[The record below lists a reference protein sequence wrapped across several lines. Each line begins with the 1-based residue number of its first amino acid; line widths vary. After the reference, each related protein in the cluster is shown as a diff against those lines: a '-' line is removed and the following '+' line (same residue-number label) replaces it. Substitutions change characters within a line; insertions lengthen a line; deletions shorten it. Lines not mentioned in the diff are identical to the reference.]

1 MGGTNTNGKLIVS
14 SLTSLTAIASPPPT
28 LEARATLMTISMMT
42 VMAGAIVAPALPQ
55 IETAFAAFPDS
66 DLLAKLVLAIP
77 ALAIALFAPLSGVL
91 VDRFGRRRL
100 LLIGLG
106 LYTLAGT
113 TGLYLS
119 DPYPIL
125 AGRLGLGVAIALMMT
140 TSTTLI
146 SDYFAGL
153 ERARFLGLQ
162 ASFMGLG
169 GVLFLPLGGQLA
181 TLNWHAPFAVYVAAL
196 PLLYAAWSYLPEPPR
211 ITTDPIPGQS
221 IDEPMP
227 IPWPTV
233 LMLYFVGLSAMVAF
247 YLGPVQV
254 PFHMKSLYGAEPTKS
269 SFAIAAITLAGVVTS
284 LFYGRIAKR
293 IAAPWIL
300 VILYAL
306 VGCGHVI
313 IGTANIEFMTWLGL
327 MISGFGSGL
336 MIPTLS
342 TWMMR
347 ISPNRFRG
355 RLTGGMM
362 SAIFVGQFLS
372 PILVRPLVINGG
384 TSRAFEVIGYVM
396 LALCAIFFV
405 GAMRV
410 RRSARP
416 V

>member
-1 MGGTNTNGKLIVS
+1 MGGTNTNGKLA
-14 SLTSLTAIASPPPT
+14 LPPPT

-100 LLIGLG
+100 MLIGLG

-113 TGLYLS
+113 TGMYLS

-146 SDYFAGL
+146 SDYFAGA

-196 PLLYAAWSYLPEPPR
+196 PLLYAAWLSLPEPPR
-211 ITTDPIPGQS
+211 ITTDHIPGRTT
-221 IDEPMP
+221 DEPLP

-233 LMLYFVGLSAMVAF
+233 LMLYFVGITAMVAF

-269 SFAIAAITLAGVVTS
+269 SFAIATITLAGVVTS

-293 IAAPWIL
+293 MAAPWIL

-306 VGCGHVI
+306 VGCGHII
-313 IGTANIEFMTWLGL
+313 IGTATIEFMTWIGL

-410 RRSARP
+410 RRSATR